1 MVTRYI
7 KDSHLYG
14 VGESVVGQV
23 RPHNEDNC
31 GYAQTPLGHLFI
43 VCDGMGGH
51 AAGEVASKIAVDS
64 VIESICQCSSDI
76 NPCDALTSA
85 IQFANMQI
93 LGMASA
99 DATKKGMG
107 TTICAAIVKD
117 DAFWIA
123 HVGDS
128 RIYLYSKEKKFLY
141 RVSEDHSFVQAL
153 VKQGKL
159 DDRDAE
165 SHPQKNVILRAL
177 GTKETVEVDVE
188 QHPLQLACGDILLMC
203 SDGLSG
209 MIDDCAMQSIIES
222 KENLEDCVE
231 ALVSA
236 ANTPDKGKDNITCQL
251 IRMENSMAVKS
262 SFPDYTPAW
271 RRKKNVFSP
280 NRANKFVPTKTNRIL
295 VWGFLGGI
303 SAAIAAICIFFA
315 VRHLV
320 NRKSTEEGGNQDR
333 EVVTEMYDADTNIA
347 FDSTEITIEDRP
359 GLFPLKD
366 YLRHSEGKDLSWES
380 RNKLIPVDS
389 LGRLYLSGV
398 SDAGGSATIVVSTPE
413 GVSCRIKV
421 NVKGQIIQQD
431 NSQMSL
437 QILDTPKIDIPPV
450 DTSHQILDTPKIDI
464 PPVDTSLQI
473 LDTPKIDIPPVDTSH
488 QILYTPKID
497 ILPVDTSVDAI
508 PDSMYAK

>member
-7 KDSHLYG
+7 KDSYLYG

-64 VIESICQCSSDI
+64 VIESIRQCSSDV
-76 NPCDALTSA
+76 NPCDALASA

-141 RVSEDHSFVQAL
+141 RVSEDHSLVQAL
-153 VKQGKL
+153 VKQGRL
-159 DDRDAE
+159 DDRAAE

-188 QHPLQLACGDILLMC
+188 KYPLQLACGDILLMC
-203 SDGLSG
+203 TDGLSG

-222 KENLEDCVE
+222 KENLEDCVD

-236 ANTPDKGKDNITCQL
+236 ANAPDKGRDNITCQL
-251 IRMENSMAVKS
+251 IRMENPTAVKS
-262 SFPDYTPAW
+262 SFPDYTPEW
-271 RRKKNVFSP
+271 RRNANVTSSTSIS
-280 NRANKFVPTKTNRIL
+280 KFPSNTGQIL
-295 VWGFLGGI
+295 MWGFLAGI
-303 SAAIAAICIFFA
+303 CAAIAAICVFFA

-320 NRKSTEEGGNQDR
+320 NREPGEQGGSPAPE
-333 EVVTEMYDADTNIA
+333 EVVDNGKDSTATSAKIA
-347 FDSTEITIEDRP
+347 FNRPEISIPDRP
-359 GLFPLKD
+359 GLYSLKG
-366 YLRHSEGKDLSWES
+366 YLLNSEGKELTWTSMYK
-380 RNKLIPVDS
+380 NIPVDS
-389 LGRLYLSGV
+389 LGQLKLSGV
-398 SDAGGSATIVVSTPE
+398 SSEGGSATIVVTTKDGESCKIKVIVKPLPATVSSHKEGQTKKKPDSGENEKSGLSNTLTESDSTKSERPIETPFQKDSLPTSPDTTSTP
-413 GVSCRIKV
+413 G
-421 NVKGQIIQQD
+421 
-431 NSQMSL
+431 
-437 QILDTPKIDIPPV
+437 
-450 DTSHQILDTPKIDI
+450 
-464 PPVDTSLQI
+464 
-473 LDTPKIDIPPVDTSH
+473 
-488 QILYTPKID
+488 
-497 ILPVDTSVDAI
+497 
-508 PDSMYAK
+508 